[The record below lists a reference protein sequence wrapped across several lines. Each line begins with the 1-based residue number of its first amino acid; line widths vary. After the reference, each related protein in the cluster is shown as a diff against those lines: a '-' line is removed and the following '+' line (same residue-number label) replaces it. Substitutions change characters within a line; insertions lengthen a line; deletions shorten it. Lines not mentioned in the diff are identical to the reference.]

1 MGHSNHTE
9 ASILTADFQKGIEAM
24 RSIFA
29 VVLLVCMLVKLGHSC
44 CDCNGG
50 CCPSGWPVCCRD
62 QNGESGCCASAYPI
76 CCPGGQWCA
85 PSLAWCSSSRSSSQH
100 GRLPNSILPRN
111 ETARANFPINDE

>member
-1 MGHSNHTE
+1 MGISNHTE

-50 CCPSGWPVCCRD
+50 CC
-62 QNGESGCCASAYPI
+62 ASAYPI

-85 PSLAWCSSSRSSSQH
+85 TSLAACSSSRSSSEH
-100 GRLPNSILPRN
+100 GRFPNFN
-111 ETARANFPINDE
+111 ETARAIISLNDE